1 MRYVAIGLLVAGS
14 LLTVGCG
21 GGAKMVQIK
30 GKVLLDGKPVKAGD
44 IEFVPDTTKDMEGAK
59 AIGIIKDG
67 AFTLY
72 TGAKEGVLVGHHQVA
87 VKCPFRI
94 DEGSSEEGEEGGGGK
109 AGRCPIPE
117 KYWDVATS
125 KLTEE
130 VKTEGQEITINLK
143 SK

>member
-1 MRYVAIGLLVAGS
+1 MRFAAVGLLFAGV

-21 GGAKMVQIK
+21 GGEKMVQIK

-44 IEFVPDTTKDMEGAK
+44 IEFVPDTSKETEGAK

-67 AFTLY
+67 EFSLY

-94 DEGSSEEGEEGGGGK
+94 DEGSSAEGDTDGGGTKG
-109 AGRCPIPE
+109 GCPIPK
-117 KYWDVATS
+117 KYWDVTTS
-125 KLTEE
+125 ELTEE
-130 VKTEGQEITINLK
+130 VKSKDQEITINLK